1 MSIAIS
7 NFEEL
12 RFRLGGALHEPGSA
26 EYEDTCSL
34 FNGAIDRRPRA
45 VARCAAA
52 DDVVAA
58 LACARAE
65 GLPVSVRAGGHSVA
79 GVCLVDDGLVLDVR
93 DMADVEVDPGR
104 RVARVGG
111 GATWAQVDRATQEH
125 GLATTGGRVS
135 TTGVAGLTMGGGSG
149 WLERQH
155 GLACD
160 NLLAAELVTAEGE
173 LVRADAAQNPEL
185 LWALKGGGGNF
196 GVVTAMEFRLYP
208 IASEL
213 LAGFVVHPASRRAD
227 LLRLAREVMADA
239 PEQLG
244 IGLLSIAAAPELEGI
259 PEELQGRP
267 AVLLGGMFDGSVAE
281 GEQALAA
288 LRSYGPPAADF
299 FMPTTYADFQCALD
313 DPPGLR
319 NWWTAEQVPALT
331 DAAIADVD
339 ALTARMPGE
348 GSQMFVVPWGGQVAR
363 GAGHSPLAGRD
374 AAWVVH
380 PLLMWQDPA
389 QDQAMAEYGRGFRE
403 AMRPH
408 GSGQTYPNF
417 IGQEGEDRVKAGFG
431 AYNARRLAQVKACWD
446 AGNAFHGNHNIQ
458 PAGDGSRAA

>member
-7 NFEEL
+7 NFQEL
-12 RFRLGGALHEPGSA
+12 RFRLRGGLYEPGTP
-26 EYEDTCSL
+26 EYDDTCSL

-45 VARCAAA
+45 VARCAAPE
-52 DDVVAA
+52 DIVAA

-65 GLPVSVRAGGHSVA
+65 GLPVAVRAGGHSVA

-93 DMADVEVDPGR
+93 DMSDVEVDPVR

-111 GATWAQVDRATQEH
+111 GAIWAQVDRATQAH

-160 NLLAAELVTAEGE
+160 NLLAAELVTADGE
-173 LVRADAAQNPEL
+173 LVRADAGENPEL

-196 GVVTAMEFRLYP
+196 GVVTAMEFQLHP
-208 IASEL
+208 VSSQI
-213 LAGFVVHPASRRAD
+213 LAGFVLHPASRRAE
-227 LLRLAREVMADA
+227 LLHLVRDVMDGA
-239 PEQLG
+239 PDQLG
-244 IGLLSIAAAPELEGI
+244 IGLLSIAACPAEEGF
-259 PEELQGRP
+259 PEELHGRP
-267 AVLLGGMFDGSVAE
+267 VVLVGGMFDGTVAE
-281 GEQALAA
+281 GEDALAA
-288 LRSYGPPAADF
+288 LRAYGPPAADF
-299 FMPTTYADFQCALD
+299 FAPTTYADFQCALD

-319 NWWTAEQVPALT
+319 NWWTAEQVPELT

-339 ALTARMPGE
+339 ALTERMPGE

-380 PLLMWQDPA
+380 PLLMWQDA
-389 QDQAMAEYGRGFRE
+389 AHDDAMAEYGRGFRE
-403 AMRPH
+403 AMKPH

-417 IGQEGEDRVKAGFG
+417 IGDEGDDRIRAGFG
-431 AYNARRLAQVKACWD
+431 TYNAERLRAVKARWD
-446 AGNAFHGNHNIQ
+446 AGNAFHGNHNIR
-458 PAGDGSRAA
+458 PAGDD